1 MNVRIR
7 GEAEADLE
15 GAFDWYESC
24 RPKLGHEFLDEFLRA
39 IVAIAESPQRWPVH
53 PLLPV
58 IRRYRLKR
66 FPFALAYK
74 IESDHCMIF
83 AVEHLQR
90 KPGYWK
96 SRL

>member
-7 GEAEADLE
+7 DEAETDLE
-15 GAFDWYESC
+15 GAFDWYES
-24 RPKLGHEFLDEFLRA
+24 RRAKLGHEFLDEFFRA
-39 IVAIAESPQRWPVH
+39 VAAIAESPQCWSVH
-53 PLLPV
+53 PMLPD
-58 IRRYRLKR
+58 IRRYRLTR
-66 FPFALAYK
+66 FPFALAYR

-90 KPGYWK
+90 KPGYWR